1 MMVRVDEIRCDASR
15 SMPSVRPLH
24 AAHVPDAYRKPLD
37 RKERL
42 RAALEKAQP
51 APNRSPHATSETGR
65 TLMLLLGFDVALMR
79 RSTIISIS

>member
-1 MMVRVDEIRCDASR
+1 MRRKPINAKCETICTIRSR
-15 SMPSVRPLH
+15 SGMPIATP
-24 AAHVPDAYRKPLD
+24 PD

-65 TLMLLLGFDVALMR
+65 TLTLLLGFNVALMR
-79 RSTIISIS
+79 RLTIISIS